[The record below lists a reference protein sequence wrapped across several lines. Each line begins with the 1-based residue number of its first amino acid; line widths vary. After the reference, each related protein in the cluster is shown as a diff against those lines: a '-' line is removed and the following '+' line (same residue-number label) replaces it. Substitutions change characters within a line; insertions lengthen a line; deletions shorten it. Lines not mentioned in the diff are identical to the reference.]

1 MLQIPPAR
9 INYEAMRKS
18 RSSETQSPP
27 KCDRSQD
34 SVVGSQ
40 N

>member
-1 MLQIPPAR
+1 MLQIPPAQ

-18 RSSETQSPP
+18 RSSETQSPN
-27 KCDRSQD
+27 CDKSQD